1 MVAFHAKLD
10 EPVTLDTGKTLI
22 CKEVIFSVG
31 GGYDNLSGIFTAPV
45 SGLYLFMA
53 TAKPWAFSLPSHL
66 ILMHEGQWV
75 AYIDAEG
82 RSVSACHAVI
92 KVAAG
97 EKVLLQT
104 YHANNTFDCQWAT
117 SFSGLLVQQEI

>member
-1 MVAFHAKLD
+1 MVAFHTRLGKS
-10 EPVTLDTGKTLI
+10 VTLGTGKTLI

-31 GGYDNLSGIFTAPV
+31 GGYDNQSGIFTAPF

-53 TAKPWAFSLPSHL
+53 TASPWESDSNSHL
-66 ILMHEGQWV
+66 FIMHEGQRV
-75 AYIDAEG
+75 AYTSAMG
-82 RSVSACHAVI
+82 RSLSTCHGVI

-104 YHANNTFDCQWAT
+104 CHTDNTFDSRWLT
-117 SFSGLLVQQEI
+117 FFSGMLVQEEL

>member
-1 MVAFHAKLD
+1 MAFHARLD
-10 EPVTLDTGKTLI
+10 ESVTLGTGKTLV

-31 GGYDNLSGIFTAPV
+31 GGYDNQSGIFTAPV

-53 TAKPWAFSLPSHL
+53 TVKPWTISPPSHL

-75 AYIDAEG
+75 AYIVAEG

-104 YHANNTFDCQWAT
+104 YHTNNTFDCQWVT

>member
-1 MVAFHAKLD
+1 MVAFHARLD
-10 EPVTLDTGKTLI
+10 ELVTLDTGNTLI

-31 GGYDNLSGIFTAPV
+31 GGYDNQSGIFTAPV

-53 TAKPWAFSLPSHL
+53 TASPWDSTGDSHL

-75 AYIDAEG
+75 AYTVATG
-82 RSVSACHAVI
+82 KSLSTCHAVI

-104 YHANNTFDCQWAT
+104 YHTNSTFDCQWVT